1 MVTFTRVGD
10 SAAYVENGDVL
21 AARVVIIHHGADVL
35 PDAIE
40 LENVTVD
47 IFSFIMRL
55 PPPGGTSHQDVVTD
69 LATLAE
75 AVLQETAGTRFVARH
90 AFGNAFGE
98 DGSVLRFTKYF
109 GGARYFLTAQS
120 AFNAR
125 FMGAGDEYRIRLE
138 APVDE
143 DRRPML
149 AIAGSSL
156 QIRRSAPQG
165 EDVYF
170 IQIPEGG
177 NPQRLGP
184 VIDGDLAIPL
194 TGPSA
199 GTIGFTMTVEAGSDG
214 EDAVGQLR
222 ASMTAGFLTGEDDEL
237 NVEDRQ
243 FAVLRAAPGKRLRLR
258 AEFDPQALDDQRRSF
273 IAIEAPDDIFET
285 TYMTTHGTPLQLR
298 PFLAESSMRP
308 ARLYFFQQWAG
319 LQAFSPRTSLLI
331 DGDFEAVVPAIP
343 DETRRASYGVIC
355 GLSEREYMPLRPG
368 DMIAFRAG
376 YDGYYGHRD
385 VPPPTELA
393 EAGGQQSEKT
403 GKAQQGAGGG
413 IRLMNAAIPPTVFT
427 SWMAVLR
434 KPHPEAATVES
445 VTAVVSESRD
455 FALFQPDATLDGGDA
470 SRVLHH
476 SPLEIVPKIEG
487 ISESLLS
494 PFAAGGNDPAVGQAI
509 PMVPW
514 QGFRND
520 EGTDDATL
528 RRLAGIERD
537 HLHARRRSLLAPR
550 GVVGTLG
557 APVVVP
563 MDGAASTRRY
573 TPMGIEVEETDGRIT
588 KVILAGSTDQNGV
601 ELPEVALTNLS
612 PELSDALQRSD
623 LFLVIDR
630 WPDGSFGAGG
640 EPMRL
645 KLSMRGWTVD
655 IDLPKGGAN
664 PAKSDPVIIF
674 KGATGALS
682 DLIHRQGAYARP
694 DIFLSGGADGIPAIA
709 QKIEALRKRSLI
721 PANLVELEK
730 DIYNKYFQRIE
741 ELFKDPLW
749 TGVLIY
755 GVSLDPSALPDQI
768 TGLLAGSDDLS
779 KLGVHHL
786 GIDVRRLDFQA
797 DTDEAKRR
805 VSPVFGLV
813 SYLVEG
819 NPVIKAN
826 ESFSVSLNKL
836 LIQFANS
843 EVRHFEAEAR
853 LAIRHMFEGAICG
866 SLNGKPA
873 PGDPVIRILGS
884 YERRLDNGRPVDVYS
899 FTNEDNWLFD
909 FNRTKNCVDVL
920 SEEKRGLLGSIKL
933 NKVIF
938 STKSVKEAIGKKS
951 KHVEANFALDGE
963 VHFNKWPTGFAIF
976 ESDEKIEFRDLGIKL
991 DFDLFGGKAKEIK
1004 LDFWPGGFSLDFGQI
1019 GTLKGLLGKLPIK
1032 FDRFEWWPD
1041 SIDFPKLGYFRL
1053 PGGRPDTDQD
1063 DPVKFGLSF
1072 NLDLGSLGKLSEV
1085 LGKFRMKILVG
1096 FGYDPAPKFALGFKL
1111 ENNGGAGLDIG
1122 IGNVFRIQ
1130 ADGYDYATSPGS
1142 DPDKVYFIYALN
1154 ARLKVFD
1161 QRIPP
1166 DKSVLNLFL
1175 FLNPNGGNGA
1185 GRMRLGWFAVLTSV
1199 DKKESKAFAIPLVAI
1214 GQRVDPFKIAAPNT
1228 VRGIIDAVQNNF
1240 GDLDTFKD
1248 DLEARPPNIKKITD
1262 FLVDKIHFDPDRDW
1276 SAALRIEIAKIIGLD
1291 LVLRDPDLY
1300 GAYLRFGPKDS
1311 PLIELDILYR
1321 KLSAD
1326 LGLYAAD
1333 IIPPPLLRRIE
1344 MGAATITLPIVHLDI
1359 YTDGGFNVDVGFPH
1373 KRNFERSF
1381 GVEIIPYTGA
1391 GGFYFGRLSGPGAKL
1406 VPQKLLDGDEA
1417 YKVIFRYDPVTQ
1429 LGFGARVG
1437 LGKRIELGPF
1447 RAELTVTVYAF
1458 LEGAQG
1464 RLRVLDP
1471 GRLQGVPNHLLPAAT
1486 YSVISGAVGIMGEL
1500 KGTVEFPLI
1509 RCEIMI
1515 VVYAEIGLLVRTDDH
1530 VRLHIEAGVRVS
1542 VRVVI
1547 ARIEFFGGSFEIS
1560 VSFAF
1565 SATIRHE
1572 TISGSRRAGFEQ
1584 IYQFGPE
1591 KFALA
1596 SARAAVS
1603 SRSLEAFAVFE
1614 SLQAE
1619 IDRWAE
1625 TRIDWTTVPSLA
1637 ELELAER
1644 IVLAPWFVP
1653 DITVGEEL
1661 DAAAGVVGRLHTVFN
1676 LYLADDNV
1684 DQQGSA
1690 TPVERWMW
1698 ANAAWL
1704 LFAGLH
1710 DHPEQPIGNLL
1721 DWRISL
1727 DMILD
1732 LRARLALRRERH
1744 GVEGLPRYDEIA
1756 HFFRGPVQLA
1766 IKASTTSAT
1775 PRQAAFFPMPFELA
1789 LLRRFEVDGSD
1800 VHDIVVLRDRG
1811 VLTPQL
1817 EAEIEDHFDALK
1829 AIEEK
1834 RKVAGAKMLADVGE
1848 PLAKE
1853 IFEEHTG
1860 HVMREL
1866 VARLEEIFAS
1876 AEAGVLTVRDA
1887 LNRLKAAP
1895 EAGVPSPA
1903 RSIAAMTGR
1912 FFQHGLAFPKP
1923 VGGWESVRS
1932 KIPADLADLIGS
1944 TLRDALPLYRY
1955 ASLQLPVSRVDA
1967 AGGLVVANAVG
1978 IRQVDDD
1985 SWFTLTDAAGN
1996 TGEILYTLATKG
2008 PHSVTEVAR
2017 AAGELPALVGA
2028 QSFKAEL
2035 QIDRR
2040 ELRKGS
2046 PAAFRRALDSQ
2057 GEYLFGLP
2065 SELVGTD
2072 TKPDSVT
2079 LELRESS
2086 SEGISIHR
2094 TPPTEF
2100 DATRFRLALA
2110 VEIGLKGVKIPGQNA
2125 FLEGVYELSG
2135 AREYERLLLDRL
2147 LEPGDAAPAGS
2158 YQHIEH
2164 IGLFLIA
2171 EDGESC
2177 MLLGDDTSMVQTNLS
2192 VDIRPPTVAAVQAL
2206 AAEPSFSARMDSPR
2220 FAEFIRRAAIVN
2232 SGGFWLCSSNETLS
2246 ARIKDAEGE
2255 GASPSPADQPVT
2267 GTTAG
2272 VRVLLV
2278 VTYSNAVADLSA
2290 ANALRVGHDPDAAPG
2305 VAGLATFASDFNA
2318 GGRTPVVLSGT
2329 ERARDPLPGTL
2340 PLVVKVRN
2348 PARLYPSP
2356 VGGAVGATFE
2366 ELAVRALEF
2375 DAVPVVPSPVIE
2387 LATRFNLLEYEI
2399 SDGGDKVFRQTR
2411 RADMLPVG
2419 DAEPTDSAHVS
2430 NTQSEELT
2438 FRMTLPLHRLTLAAA
2453 ACTANNPYD
2462 VVGKRVEIKF
2472 AMRDI
2477 YGNSLPVAPKFA
2489 DGGVFAGAYQI
2500 PYLDTL
2506 IAPGDLPH
2514 VALIWDAA
2522 AGRNIKI
2529 TLSFSPEGLWAG
2541 LGDDR
2546 KGAAGKAEVAIKR
2559 VLPAEFLTRGPEAA
2573 PEAERGKWHGWAEQ
2587 IAVRCVAAAERYQ
2600 LATYQLDDAAALDLE
2615 TTLAPSRQAL
2625 ADPYEP
2631 AQIGQLDAGKSGL
2644 RAFYIAAITWLS
2656 TRASEIR
2663 VYLDNPEGAAWMPL
2677 NSAVF
2682 EGSMAVHLPDEQTA
2696 LFVEAQVALVI
2707 RRNRIAGEDDRMLR
2721 ARTSVPP
2728 SFAGWGR
2735 AEHEEIPVVTFA
2747 AAVVRELMPGHRA
2760 ALGAPAEA
2768 GRKGE
2773 ALWFVA
2779 ASLLPHAATPADG
2792 TRPGYYGLP
2801 PMRNAPAAFT
2811 YDSKAVWP
2819 NGGIDPENRV
2829 RVNLLDVDADAYA
2842 RNALQMVEDL
2852 LEPRAIKVLISSEPG
2867 IAVLDAAVNAK
2878 ERLAPALARGVQH
2891 IFADAQQSKAP
2902 SSVEANLADRFRR
2915 TLSSAYV
2922 IDTVLTYSVLW
2933 QQAPLP
2939 RPGEEASKGL
2949 RPILY
2954 GKLSFAGETD
2964 PNHDISLDIGSLS
2977 LPSEPGSRE
2986 STLHVVYDSTS
2997 GKAVDRGRLGPYL
3010 ITHIQRIPRADVA
3023 AHGKE
3028 TIDSRYRGTQWLKLV
3043 EAVKIPLSQ
3052 DGKAQTEIPVVL
3064 RKLPERP
3071 RITNH
3076 AFVPALPVAG
3086 GTVLKLGD
3094 LPQARE
3100 WLFDLGWSWN
3110 AANYQDE
3117 LEITIEYKALDSVG
3131 LFGSPDQDLSSLLTG
3146 FVVALQEIWP
3156 KVLDDI
3162 AAGRAIAPQLLDFI
3176 AAELGRLQLPAVAL
3190 AMAGDAVLKN
3200 DKILVKATGG
3210 AWAATWMSNA
3220 SGNDWK
3226 ADPHHHIPDMGAHV
3240 PSINQKAGQLY
3251 VAGIDILR
3259 FAQGHAQLDLYR
3271 NRGFNM
3277 LGQHM
3282 LAADAFVYRMGGIR
3296 GGDPVSPRI
3305 RRDEVFRIADTVQS
3319 LSAHLSDILDRIFLK
3334 KEEVPSP
3341 IYDLDIVLVTG
3352 AVSIGR
3358 PDVDAEGVAVLP
3370 RELVPSG
3377 ITMPR
3382 ILGLVP
3388 GGDAARVSSVIEAW
3402 LTDQAIELPGPTA
3415 PPDRCLRLGIRIYR
3429 NASGAEGAVPILE
3442 IPRIELPLRLII

>member
-10 SAAYVENGDVL
+10 SAAYVENGDVI
-21 AARVVIIHHGADVL
+21 AARVVVIHHGVGLL
-35 PDAIE
+35 PNAIE
-40 LENVTVD
+40 LETLTVEV
-47 IFSFIMRL
+47 FSFIMRL
-55 PPPGGTSHQDVVTD
+55 PPPDGTSHQDAVAD
-69 LATLAE
+69 LATLAD
-75 AVLQETAGTRFVARH
+75 AVLQQAAGTRFVTRH

-98 DGSVLRFTKYF
+98 DGSVLRFTRYF
-109 GGARYFLTAQS
+109 GDARYFLAARSALTA
-120 AFNAR
+120 R
-125 FMGAGDEYRIRLE
+125 VTGAGDEYRIRLE

-143 DRRPML
+143 GRRPML
-149 AIAGSSL
+149 AMAGSSL

-184 VIDGDLAIPL
+184 VIDGDLTIPL
-194 TGPSA
+194 TGLSV
-199 GTIGFTMTVEAGSDG
+199 GTIGFTMTVEAGNDG

-222 ASMTAGFLTGEDDEL
+222 ASLSAGFLTGEEDEL
-237 NVEDRQ
+237 NVEDCQ
-243 FAVLRAAPGKRLRLR
+243 FAILRAAPGKRLRLR
-258 AEFDPQALDDQRRSF
+258 AEFDPQALDDRQRSF
-273 IAIEAPDDIFET
+273 IAIEAPDEIVET
-285 TYMTTHGTPLQLR
+285 TYMTTHGVPLQLR
-298 PFLAESSMRP
+298 PFAAESSMRP

-355 GLSEREYMPLRPG
+355 GLSEREYIPLRPG
-368 DMIAFRAG
+368 DTIAFRAG
-376 YDGYYGHRD
+376 YDGYYGRRD
-385 VPPPTELA
+385 VPPPAELA
-393 EAGGQQSEKT
+393 EAGGQHS
-403 GKAQQGAGGG
+403 GKSGKEPQAASGG
-413 IRLMNAAIPPTVFT
+413 IRLMNAATPPTVFT

-434 KPHPEAATVES
+434 KPHAEAAAVEG

-455 FALFQPDATLDGGDA
+455 FGLFQPGAALDGDA

-487 ISESLLS
+487 ISKCLLS
-494 PFAAGGNDPAVGQAI
+494 PFAAGGNDPAVGLAI

-520 EGTDDATL
+520 EGLDDTTL
-528 RRLAGIERD
+528 LRLAGIERD

-550 GVVGTLG
+550 GSAGPMG
-557 APVVVP
+557 APVVLP

-588 KVILAGSTDQNGV
+588 KVILAGSTDQDGV
-601 ELPEVALTNLS
+601 ELPEVALTKLS
-612 PELSDALQRSD
+612 PDLSDALQRSD
-623 LFLVIDR
+623 LFLVIDK

-645 KLSMRGWTVD
+645 KFSMRGWTVD

-664 PAKSDPVIIF
+664 PAASDPVIIF

-682 DLIHRQGAYARP
+682 ELIHREGAYARP

-709 QKIEALRKRSLI
+709 QKIEALQKRSLI
-721 PANLVELEK
+721 QANLDELEK
-730 DIYNKYFQRIE
+730 DKYDKYFQRIE

-779 KLGVHHL
+779 RLGVHHL
-786 GIDVRRLDFQA
+786 GIDVRRLDFPA
-797 DTDEAKRR
+797 ETDEAKRR

-813 SYLVEG
+813 SYLDGRDPAIE
-819 NPVIKAN
+819 KDK
-826 ESFSVSLNKL
+826 SFSVSLNKL

-853 LAIRHMFEGAICG
+853 LAIRHMFEGVICG
-866 SLNGKPA
+866 SLDGQPA
-873 PGDPVIRILGS
+873 QGDPVIRILGS
-884 YERRLDNGRPVDVYS
+884 YERRIDNGKAVDVYS
-899 FTNEDNWLFD
+899 FANEQNWLLD
-909 FNRTKNCVDVL
+909 FNRTDNCVDEL
-920 SEEKRGLLGSIKL
+920 PEEKRGLLGSIKL

-938 STKSVKEAIGKKS
+938 STKSVKEVTDKKG

-976 ESDEKIEFRDLGIKL
+976 EGDEKIEFRDLGIKL
-991 DFDLFGGKAKEIK
+991 DFDLFGGKAEGIN

-1019 GTLKGLLGKLPIK
+1019 GALEGLLGKLPIK

-1041 SIDFPKLGYFRL
+1041 SIDFPKLGFFRL
-1053 PGGRPDTDQD
+1053 PGGRPDADQD

-1130 ADGYDYATSPGS
+1130 ADGYDYTTIPGS
-1142 DPDKVYFIYALN
+1142 DPDKVYFVYALN

-1166 DKSVLNLFL
+1166 DNSVLNLFL
-1175 FLNPNGGNGA
+1175 FLDPNGGEG
-1185 GRMRLGWFAVLTSV
+1185 GGGMRLGWFAVLTSA
-1199 DKKESKAFAIPLVAI
+1199 DKEESKAFAIPLVAL
-1214 GQRVDPFKIAAPNT
+1214 GQRVDPFQIAAPNT
-1228 VRGIIDAVQNNF
+1228 VRGIIEAVRDNF

-1262 FLVDKIHFDPDRDW
+1262 FLVNKIHFDPDRDW

-1291 LVLRDPDLY
+1291 LVFRDPDLY

-1311 PLIELDILYR
+1311 PLFELDILYR

-1333 IIPPPLLRRIE
+1333 IIPPPPLRRID
-1344 MGAATITLPIVHLDI
+1344 MGAATITLPIVQLDI

-1373 KRNFERSF
+1373 QRNFERSF

-1391 GGFYFGRLSGPGAKL
+1391 GGFYFGRLSGLGAKL
-1406 VPQKLLDGDEA
+1406 VPQKLLDGDA
-1417 YKVIFRYDPVTQ
+1417 SYKDIFRYDPVTQ

-1447 RAELTVTVYAF
+1447 RAELTVTIYAF

-1464 RLRVLDP
+1464 RLRVLDS
-1471 GRLQGVPNHLLPAAT
+1471 GRLQGVPDHLLPAAT

-1500 KGTVEFPLI
+1500 KGAVEFPLI
-1509 RCEIMI
+1509 RCEITI
-1515 VVYAEIGLLVRTDDH
+1515 VVHAEIGVLVRTDDH
-1530 VRLHIEAGVRVS
+1530 VRLFIEAGVSVS

-1560 VSFAF
+1560 VSFSF

-1584 IYQFGPE
+1584 IYQFGPGN
-1591 KFALA
+1591 FALA
-1596 SARAAVS
+1596 SARAAAS
-1603 SRSLEAFAVFE
+1603 SQSPEALAAFE
-1614 SLQAE
+1614 SLHAE

-1625 TRIDWTTVPSLA
+1625 TRIDWTTIPSLA
-1637 ELELAER
+1637 DLELAER

-1653 DITVGEEL
+1653 DITVGEER
-1661 DAAAGVVGRLHTVFN
+1661 DAAGAVAGRLHTVFN
-1676 LYLADDNV
+1676 LYLADDDV
-1684 DQQGSA
+1684 DQPGAA
-1690 TPVERWMW
+1690 TPVDRWMW

-1704 LFAGLH
+1704 LLAGLH
-1710 DHPEQPIGNLL
+1710 DHPEQPAGNLL

-1756 HFFRGPVQLA
+1756 GFFRGPVQLA
-1766 IKASTTSAT
+1766 IKASAASAT

-1789 LLRRFEVDGSD
+1789 LLRRFEVDGNVVDD
-1800 VHDIVVLRDRG
+1800 VVVLRDRG

-1829 AIEEK
+1829 AIEEE
-1834 RKVAGAKMLADVGE
+1834 RTVAGAKMLADVGE
-1848 PLAKE
+1848 PLAME
-1853 IFEEHTG
+1853 IFEEHAG

-1866 VARLEEIFAS
+1866 VTRLEEIFKS

-1912 FFQHGLAFPKP
+1912 FFQHGLAFPRP
-1923 VGGWESVRS
+1923 AGDWETVRS
-1932 KIPADLADLIGS
+1932 KIPADLADLIDS

-1967 AGGLVVANAVG
+1967 AGGLVAASAMG
-1978 IRQVDDD
+1978 IRQVGDD
-1985 SWFTLTDAAGN
+1985 SWFTLTDATGN
-1996 TGEILYTLATKG
+1996 TGEILYTLTTEG
-2008 PHSVTEVAR
+2008 PHSVAEVAR
-2017 AAGELPALVGA
+2017 AAGELPALAGA

-2040 ELRKGS
+2040 ALRKGS
-2046 PAAFRRALDSQ
+2046 PAAFRRALGSQ

-2072 TKPDSVT
+2072 TKPGSVT

-2086 SEGISIHR
+2086 SDGIAIHR
-2094 TPPTEF
+2094 KPPAAF
-2100 DATRFRLALA
+2100 DATQFRLALA

-2125 FLEGVYELSG
+2125 FVEGVYELSG
-2135 AREYERLLLDRL
+2135 AREYERRLLDRL
-2147 LEPGDAAPAGS
+2147 LEPGDAAPAS
-2158 YQHIEH
+2158 SFQHIEH
-2164 IGLFLIA
+2164 VELFLIA

-2177 MLLGDDTSMVQTNLS
+2177 ALLGDDTSMVQTNLS

-2206 AAEPSFSARMDSPR
+2206 AAEPSFSARMDNPM

-2232 SGGFWLCSSNETLS
+2232 SGGFWLCSNNETLGT
-2246 ARIKDAEGE
+2246 RIKDAEGE
-2255 GASPSPADQPVT
+2255 GATPSPADQPIT

-2272 VRVLLV
+2272 VRALLV

-2290 ANALRVGHDPDAAPG
+2290 ANALRVAGGHDAGPG
-2305 VAGLATFASDFNA
+2305 IAGLATFASDFNA
-2318 GGRTPVVLSGT
+2318 GSKTPIILSGT
-2329 ERARDPLPGTL
+2329 ERGRDPLPGTL
-2340 PLVVKVRN
+2340 PLAVKVRN

-2356 VGGAVGATFE
+2356 AGGSPGATFE
-2366 ELAVRALEF
+2366 ELAARSLALDEIPEV
-2375 DAVPVVPSPVIE
+2375 ASPVIE

-2399 SDGGDKVFRQTR
+2399 SDGGDNVFRQTR

-2419 DAEPTDSAHVS
+2419 EAEPTDSAHVS
-2430 NTQSEELT
+2430 NTPSEELT
-2438 FRMTLPLHRLTLAAA
+2438 FRMTLPLHRLTLVAAA
-2453 ACTANNPYD
+2453 GAAGNPYD

-2489 DGGVFAGAYQI
+2489 DGGAFAGAYRI
-2500 PYLDTL
+2500 PYLDAL
-2506 IAPGDLPH
+2506 VAPGDLPH
-2514 VALIWDAA
+2514 IALVWDAA
-2522 AGRNIKI
+2522 AGRNIRI
-2529 TLSFSPEGLWAG
+2529 TLSFAPEGLWAG

-2546 KGAAGKAEVAIKR
+2546 KGAAGEAEEAIKR
-2559 VLPAEFLTRGPEAA
+2559 VLPPEFFTRGPAAA
-2573 PEAERGKWHGWAEQ
+2573 PEAERGKWRGWAEQ
-2587 IAVRCVAAAERYQ
+2587 IAVRCIAAAERYK
-2600 LATYQLDDAAALDLE
+2600 LAAYQLDDAAALELE
-2615 TTLAPSRQAL
+2615 TTLALSADAPT
-2625 ADPYEP
+2625 DPYEP
-2631 AQIGQLDAGKSGL
+2631 ARIGRLDADKSGL
-2644 RAFYIAAITWLS
+2644 RAFYVAAITWLS

-2663 VYLDNPEGAAWMPL
+2663 MHLDNPEGAAWTPL
-2677 NSAVF
+2677 DSAVF
-2682 EGSMAVHLPDEQTA
+2682 EGNVAVHLPDEQAA

-2707 RRNRIAGEDDRMLR
+2707 RRDRIADEDDRVLR
-2721 ARTSVPP
+2721 ARSSVPP
-2728 SFAGWGR
+2728 SFVRWGR
-2735 AEHEEIPVVTFA
+2735 AEQEEVPIVTFA
-2747 AAVVRELMPGHRA
+2747 AAVVRELMTGHRA

-2779 ASLLPHAATPADG
+2779 ASLLPHAATPAGG

-2801 PMRNAPAAFT
+2801 PMRNAPASFT
-2811 YDSKAVWP
+2811 YASKAVWP
-2819 NGGIDPENRV
+2819 NGGTGPVDRG
-2829 RVNLLDVDADAYA
+2829 RVNLLDVDADSYA

-2852 LEPRAIKVLISSEPG
+2852 LEPRAVKVLISSELG

-2878 ERLAPALARGVQH
+2878 ERLAPALAHGVRP

-2902 SSVEANLADRFRR
+2902 SSVEENLADRFRR
-2915 TLSSAYV
+2915 TLSSAYA

-2939 RPGEEASKGL
+2939 QPGEEASKRL

-2954 GKLSFAGETD
+2954 GKLSFAGEAD
-2964 PNHDISLDIGSLS
+2964 PNRDISLDIGSLS
-2977 LPSEPGSRE
+2977 LPSEPGSKE

-2997 GKAVDRGRLGPYL
+2997 GKAVDRGRLGLYR
-3010 ITHIQRIPRADVA
+3010 ITHIQRMPRADVVGL
-3023 AHGKE
+3023 GKE
-3028 TIDSRYRGTQWLKLV
+3028 KIDRRYRETQWLKLV
-3043 EAVKIPLSQ
+3043 EAVEIPLSQ
-3052 DGKAQTEIPVVL
+3052 DGEAQTEIPVVL

-3076 AFVPALPVAG
+3076 AFVPGMPVTG
-3086 GTVLKLGD
+3086 GTVLQLGD
-3094 LPQARE
+3094 LPKARE
-3100 WLFDLGWSWN
+3100 WLFDLGWNWN
-3110 AANYQDE
+3110 AANQDE
-3117 LEITIEYKALDSVG
+3117 LEITIEYKTLDTVG
-3131 LFGSPDQDLSSLLTG
+3131 LFGSPDPDLSSLLTG
-3146 FVVALQEIWP
+3146 FVVALQETWP

-3190 AMAGDAVLKN
+3190 AMAGDAVVKN

-3210 AWAATWMSNA
+3210 GWSATWMSND
-3220 SGNDWK
+3220 SSNEWK
-3226 ADPHHHIPDMGAHV
+3226 ADPHHYISEAGDHRTVID
-3240 PSINQKAGQLY
+3240 QKAGRLY

-3259 FAQGHAQLDLYR
+3259 FARGHAQLDLYR
-3271 NRGFNM
+3271 NRRFEM
-3277 LGQHM
+3277 LGQRM

-3296 GGDPVSPRI
+3296 GGAPVSPRI
-3305 RRDEVFRIADTVQS
+3305 RRDEVFRITDTVQP
-3319 LSAHLSDILDRIFLK
+3319 LSAHLADILDQIFLQG
-3334 KEEVPSP
+3334 EEVPSP
-3341 IYDLDIVLVTG
+3341 IYDLDLGQVTG

-3358 PDVDAEGVAVLP
+3358 PDADAEGVAVLP
-3370 RELVPSG
+3370 RELVPAG
-3377 ITMPR
+3377 TTMPR

-3388 GGDAARVSSVIEAW
+3388 GGGDAARVSSVIEAW
-3402 LTDQAIELPGPTA
+3402 LADQAIELPGPAA

-3429 NASGAEGAVPILE
+3429 NASGADGAAPILE